1 MLLTSSCSHQ
11 NHTKNPQHLPM
22 RRESTCHLVEHIISS
37 WRKKTNKKTTLSDC
51 WTQCPPI
58 TASNVPH
65 SPLPPCHCDATLPS
79 SSVSSH
85 ESNILPPFQL
95 LFLISNP
102 NSHHT
107 LFSLLRHPPP
117 FPSSRG
123 HTVSYGTLVVLK
135 ASSPLFLNAW
145 LTSTLSLGNSYRSGV
160 DRGGQRCSLPCC
172 KKKPWHPTEN
182 SQTHKPKI
190 IVIVVLV
197 SFGNKALRFICVR
210 NLERIGNFP
219 RLPKPFVFF

>member
-102 NSHHT
+102 TSHHT
-107 LFSLLRHPPP
+107 LFSLLRPPP
-117 FPSSRG
+117 PLPLVPRTHCELWHSRCFKG
-123 HTVSYGTLVVLK
+123 LFSALSERLADFYFVSRQQL
-135 ASSPLFLNAW
+135 
-145 LTSTLSLGNSYRSGV
+145 
-160 DRGGQRCSLPCC
+160 
-172 KKKPWHPTEN
+172 
-182 SQTHKPKI
+182 
-190 IVIVVLV
+190 
-197 SFGNKALRFICVR
+197 
-210 NLERIGNFP
+210 
-219 RLPKPFVFF
+219 